1 MKKFLVAFLMIA
13 SCAGLMAQTA
23 PQAVKASDATV
34 VAQDAAS
41 ADATKSCAPDCAKAS
56 CCSATRTGAAT
67 STATTTT
74 AANTVS
80 TEAAPKSCCAA
91 KGKGEQ
97 AGANGSCQ
105 SVSMGMSAKKP
116 E

>member
-1 MKKFLVAFLMIA
+1 MKKFFVAFLML
-13 SCAGLMAQTA
+13 SFFSFGLMAQTAA

-34 VAQDAAS
+34 VAQDAA
-41 ADATKSCAPDCAKAS
+41 APAKACSPDGAKSS

-67 STATTTT
+67 SAMTTTTT
-74 AANTVS
+74 ANTVT

-105 SVSMGMSAKKP
+105 SVSVGMSAKKP